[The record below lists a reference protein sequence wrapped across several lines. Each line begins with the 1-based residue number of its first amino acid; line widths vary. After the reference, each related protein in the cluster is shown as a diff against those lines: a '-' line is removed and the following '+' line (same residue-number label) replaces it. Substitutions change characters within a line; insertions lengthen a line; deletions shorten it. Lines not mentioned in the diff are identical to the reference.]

1 MKKRILSC
9 LMALALCLTLLPT
22 AALAEE
28 TEGAAQTPPAME
40 EAADPANGEA
50 KRENQPAEAKQENQ
64 PAEVKQE
71 NQPAETKQENQP
83 AEQEEQQEDSA
94 AKQAVAAVQAMID
107 ALPDAADLDGMDDAE
122 AMEVYEAFQTACEA
136 YYDTLSEKQQTQLK
150 NTEKLEALS
159 ERFSQLETLAAGDTH
174 THFLCGGADCNGK
187 GHKKEE
193 TATTFDKWLASSVS
207 NTLEVGGENDSYGT
221 GQELVDGK
229 YYVLSG
235 GNYYLKTGENVTIEH
250 PIQITGTVTICL
262 NGRTIESTAENQPVF
277 EVVSGGKLTL
287 TDCKSNTGTGKVTR
301 AYNSHGGG
309 VEVNGGEFNLYGG
322 SITKNTADN
331 GGGVYMTSGTVNM
344 YGGEIADNT
353 ATGSAE
359 GTGNGGGVYVSG
371 GTFNLYNGGSITD
384 NTTEVYS
391 NGEGN
396 GGGVYVA
403 GGTFNLYG
411 GGSITHNKAIS
422 HGGQNRGGGVHVGSY
437 DKAGTFNL
445 YGGEISNNEA
455 EDGGGVYVYDGTF
468 TMRGGK
474 ITGNTATSLGG
485 GVCVYNGTFTMSDGE
500 ISGNN
505 EASSGGGVSVDIGT
519 FNMSGG
525 KITGNTATNYGGGVH
540 MTRGTLG
547 TLNVSGTAVIK
558 DNQKGTDANNVHLF
572 KDKFITVNG
581 ALADGASIGVT
592 TEKTPDAGGTIPI
605 ATGTGLTPADA
616 AKFQSDLGGY
626 AVSVNEDKT
635 GLVLVKAHTHC
646 ICGNSSCNEDGHG
659 AAVTFA
665 TVLTQALLEH
675 NRYTLS
681 DGTYYLNGTLSP
693 VNKIE
698 ITGTVTIC
706 LNGQTIQS
714 KAADQSVFEIADGG
728 TLTLTDC
735 TSNTGTVTHSNGTGS
750 GVEVKEGTFTMYGG
764 EISGNSA
771 SNGGGV
777 YVCGGST
784 FDLYGGK
791 ISGNT
796 VTNDGGGVC
805 VATNGK
811 FNMHGGKIEISGNT
825 ADTYGGG
832 VYVATTGE
840 FNMRGGTIGGAAA
853 DKANKANK
861 AKYGGGV
868 YVDGGGTFNMS
879 GGTFTMNGGEIS
891 GNTATSNGGGVYVGG
906 SKSTFTMNGNA
917 SITGNTAKNGGGV
930 GVYSGATF
938 EMNGNASITDNNA
951 TTGNG
956 GGVYEGGGTFNMSGG
971 ASISRN
977 EATTGNGGGVYV
989 GGGVFTMSGGSIT
1002 SNHTANDTY
1011 GGGVYVDTHGTF
1023 NMSGGTIGGAAA
1035 DKANKA
1041 KNGGGVYVS
1050 GGTFNMSGGSI
1061 TGNDS
1066 NGVFVWGNATF
1077 TVSGA
1082 ATVKGNTR
1090 EGAASNVFLT
1100 GSAKITIGGEL
1111 TGSPNSIGV
1120 TRGAYL
1126 DIANNV
1132 NKDYSGIFF
1141 SDKTQYVVKYKDN
1154 QLVLAEKDTTAETH
1168 THCLC
1173 GKTHTAIGD
1182 HKTDTQITFATKL
1195 WMDGGVLKKGDNAWT
1210 KDTVKRADSGNDSSK
1225 GYVLT
1230 TGSYYLEND
1239 LTLSGAAI
1247 LIDGDVK
1254 LCLNGHTIDR
1264 ANGNAARDYVIRV
1277 LGKNKAHLTLTDC
1290 MGGGKLTGG
1299 KNGGVDVFGGCA
1311 LDMFGGTITGNELN
1325 GGVDVGQ
1332 FGTFNLYGGKIT
1344 GNSAGYGGG
1353 VYTYGKFTM
1362 SGGSIT
1368 NNTATEKG
1376 GGVYVSGGTFT
1387 VSGNVN
1393 ITNNTAGGKTNNVY
1407 LSEGK
1412 TIAIGTGGLSGQI
1425 GVTTEPKPAA
1435 GTPVTVIAAT
1445 KGISGLT
1452 TRVVSDDN
1460 AYATAVEGSTI
1471 VLKVVGDGGE
1481 TPAEKPNPQYS
1492 APTPRA
1498 RLTYTGEPQ
1507 VLINGGSVEGGM
1519 MQYRLD
1525 NGAYSPDLPTATNA
1539 GIYTVY
1545 YKVVGDASHNDVAE
1559 QSLKVWIEKAKLSG
1573 TPTFTKVT
1581 GAGKTLKD
1589 VTFTKADGW
1598 PDGEFEWG
1606 NGVLG
1611 YLEDKPL
1618 VQGKAYSWLYLA
1630 DNFYAEGTVVLW
1642 ADSSSSG
1649 GGSTGGGGSS
1659 SGGSDSNP
1667 IIKTETKNNA
1677 DGSTT
1682 KTETRRDG
1690 SVTQTTTA
1698 KDGSV
1703 SKTETKPNGSSVT
1716 ENKAADGSTGTV
1728 KTDKNGQTTAE
1739 TKVSG
1744 KAVEDAKKSGEA
1756 VKAPVEV
1763 EASRDSN
1770 TAPTVKIE
1778 LPKNAGETEVE
1789 IPVSNAKPGTVA
1801 VLVHPDGTE
1810 EILKNSIPT
1819 EDGIQLTVDGN
1830 ATVKIVD
1837 NSKGFIDTQDH
1848 WAEDA
1853 IDFVSARGLV
1863 NGMSATIYAPNN
1875 STTRAQLWTILA
1887 RQNDADLS
1895 GGSIWYEKAQN
1906 WAKDKGVSDGAN
1918 PNAAINRAQM
1928 VTMLWRAEG
1937 QPAAGGAANFNDV
1950 PANSYYA
1957 QAVAWAV
1964 ESGITQGVGGG
1975 RFDPAAT
1982 CTRAQIAAFLTRLYA
1997 EK

>member
-1 MKKRILSC
+1 
-9 LMALALCLTLLPT
+9 MALALCLTLLPT

-136 YYDTLSEKQQTQLK
+136 YYDTLSEKQQAQLK

-359 GTGNGGGVYVSG
+359 GTGNGGGVYV
-371 GTFNLYNGGSITD
+371 
-384 NTTEVYS
+384 
-391 NGEGN
+391 
-396 GGGVYVA
+396 A

-468 TMRGGK
+468 TMR
-474 ITGNTATSLGG
+474 
-485 GVCVYNGTFTMSDGE
+485 
-500 ISGNN
+500 
-505 EASSGGGVSVDIGT
+505 
-519 FNMSGG
+519 GG

-777 YVCGGST
+777 YV
-784 FDLYGGK
+784 
-791 ISGNT
+791 
-796 VTNDGGGVC
+796 
-805 VATNGK
+805 
-811 FNMHGGKIEISGNT
+811 
-825 ADTYGGG
+825 
-832 VYVATTGE
+832 
-840 FNMRGGTIGGAAA
+840 
-853 DKANKANK
+853 
-861 AKYGGGV
+861 
-868 YVDGGGTFNMS
+868 
-879 GGTFTMNGGEIS
+879 
-891 GNTATSNGGGVYVGG
+891 GG

-1041 KNGGGVYVS
+1041 KNGGGGVYVS